1 MKKIKRHL
9 LIIHKHGMMYMK
21 KKKKEKKRV
30 LIVFDNMVPDMK
42 ANKKLIPIF
51 TEFFMRSRKLNILL
65 VFIS

>member
-1 MKKIKRHL
+1 MMFIKKIGIL
-9 LIIHKHGMMYMK
+9 NSK